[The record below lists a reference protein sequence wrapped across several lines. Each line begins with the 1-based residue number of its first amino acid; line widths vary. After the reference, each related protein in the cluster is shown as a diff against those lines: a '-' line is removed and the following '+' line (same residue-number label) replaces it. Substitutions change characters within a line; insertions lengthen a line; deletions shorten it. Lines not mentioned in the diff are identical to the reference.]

1 MTRVM
6 VVADSGPVMARLT
19 AALAQLPGAEIV
31 RHANARS
38 PLGQLVLAHMPDVV
52 LVGDLTRP
60 VLAVQVA
67 AQVREVAPDARTV
80 VLASDPRATWLAQ
93 ALRAGASAVIPGDV
107 DAATLVM
114 VLQDV
119 LDRSGAAPV
128 MAA

>member
-19 AALAQLPGAEIV
+19 AALAELPGAEIV

-38 PLGQLVLAHMPDVV
+38 PLGQLVAAHTPDVV

-67 AQVREVAPDARTV
+67 AQVRAAAPEARTV
-80 VLASDPRATWLAQ
+80 VLASDPGASWLAR
-93 ALRAGASAVIPGDV
+93 ALRAGASAVVPGDV
-107 DAATLVM
+107 DAATLAT

-119 LDRSGAAPV
+119 LDRRGALPA

>member
-1 MTRVM
+1 
-6 VVADSGPVMARLT
+6 MARLT

-107 DAATLVM
+107 DAATLVT

>member
-6 VVADSGPVMARLT
+6 VVADSGPVMAQLT
-19 AALAQLPGAEIV
+19 TMLAQLPGAEIV

-38 PLGQLVLAHMPDVV
+38 PVGQLVAAHAPDVV

-67 AQVREVAPDARTV
+67 KQVHDAAPETRTV
-80 VLASDPRATWLAQ
+80 VLASDPRASWLAQ

-107 DAATLVM
+107 DAATLGT

-119 LDRSGAAPV
+119 LDRGGALPA